1 MCNPCCKVRE
11 DYNIKPLL
19 PPSCKNQKIFSKF
32 FITQEPTPMPTKVQI
47 ITCPSNARIN
57 PDLLCP
63 VYSAPFSPPNLL
75 SVHLS
80 PLYFL
85 RIKKGFASSIF
96 CNTRSNVI
104 DLWQVNSSPQTFSEK
119 VCKQKDLCG
128 GEIKTGLCPYHCK
141 TLSIQKQTQL
151 SRDDG
156 SLITD

>member
-1 MCNPCCKVRE
+1 MAHNYPKW
-11 DYNIKPLL
+11 P
-19 PPSCKNQKIFSKF
+19 KND
-32 FITQEPTPMPTKVQI
+32 
-47 ITCPSNARIN
+47 ARIYALF
-57 PDLLCP
+57 PQIFLTEKAVPQTFSLLECMHMPFQCQDESRFLCP

-128 GEIKTGLCPYHCK
+128 GEIKTGLCPYYCK